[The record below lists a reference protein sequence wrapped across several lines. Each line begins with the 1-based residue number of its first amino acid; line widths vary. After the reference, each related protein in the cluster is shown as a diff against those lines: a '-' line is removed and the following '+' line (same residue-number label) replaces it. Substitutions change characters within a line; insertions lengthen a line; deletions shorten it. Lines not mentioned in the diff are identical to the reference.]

1 MAISDETF
9 SKKVWDTVLALV
21 AVLLLLA
28 AILIAWR
35 NCSREKA
42 DVQGATRLGIAIFSI
57 QMLLWL
63 FKAHFVSSISSLG
76 LFVLAASSALFI
88 TGVVCALYLA
98 IEPYVRRRWPH
109 AIISWSR
116 LMAGQVRDPLVGRD
130 ALYGVILGVSWAL
143 IFSIFYLLRLR
154 AGDAPALG
162 TTDYLLGARAV
173 IGSWLWHLATSVQG
187 TLLFFFVMFILR
199 VILRKPWLA
208 ALAFVAVWTSIKTFG
223 SHHVLIDVTTFAA
236 IYAIAAFVVL
246 RFGFIALATGMFT
259 VDLLLNIP
267 ITTNLSSWYIG
278 GSLFVLLTVTVLA
291 VWGAYTALA
300 GQKIW
305 KENLFE

>member
-1 MAISDETF
+1 M
-9 SKKVWDTVLALV
+9 
-21 AVLLLLA
+21 
-28 AILIAWR
+28 
-35 NCSREKA
+35 
-42 DVQGATRLGIAIFSI
+42 GIAIFSI

-63 FKAHFVSSISSLG
+63 FKAHFVPSIASLG
-76 LFVLAASSALFI
+76 LFVLAASFSLFI
-88 TGVVCALYLA
+88 AGVVCALYLA

-130 ALYGVILGVSWAL
+130 ILYGVLLGMSWSL

-162 TTDYLLGARAV
+162 ATDFLLGARPV
-173 IGSWLWHLATSVQG
+173 LGSWLWHLTTSVQF
-187 TLLFFFVMFILR
+187 TLVFFFVMFLLR
-199 VILRKPWLA
+199 VIMRKPWIA
-208 ALAFVAVWTSIKTFG
+208 ALAFVAVWTAIKTVG
-223 SHHVLIDVTTFAA
+223 SHHVLIDVSTFAA
-236 IYAIAAFVVL
+236 IYGIAAFVVL
-246 RFGFIALATGMFT
+246 RFGIIALATGMFT

-267 ITTNLSSWYIG
+267 ITTNLSSWYMG
-278 GSLFVLLTVTVLA
+278 GSVFVILTVVGLA
-291 VWGAYTALA
+291 VWGCYTALA